1 MEISPAIMGAI
12 ALVLVGAVLL
22 TLYFMGYFTP
32 GVTEYTIV
40 KIKLTTTGVI
50 LEPYKTS
57 REPFVV
63 IPDLTSFI
71 PALSGDG
78 SGGSPYS
85 VADPSP
91 DASHAGRLV
100 YNCTTVGTDNTHPY
114 YQLCNDTSPEY
125 GYQNFNLGTTN
136 EVAGVIMQ
144 EEDYPDNFTHETDVN
159 GPNLTNK
166 DTALVGPLVGVPQ
179 SMTLPTCYPHKCRVF
194 KPEVKDDNT
203 VVKFA
208 DIFTGEDITSLVAKA
223 AFSNAK
229 VLDDKTGAPKA
240 RLDYILHH
248 YKVDTNTGVLTM
260 MPERFSTT
268 DVIKVPEPGIEIR
281 PGKHFSGPEIV
292 EIAAVLALKEF
303 DADGIELDINY
314 KMESAHALD
323 AIHQLSTFFINQYGS
338 STAGAGGT

>member
-71 PALSGDG
+71 PALSGG
-78 SGGSPYS
+78 SGGTPYS
-85 VADPSP
+85 VGVPSP
-91 DASHAGRLV
+91 DNDHTGVEV
-100 YNCTTVGTDNTHPY
+100 YSCLAIDVDETAPY
-114 YQLCNDTSPEY
+114 YQLCKDTSPEY
-125 GYQNFNLGTTN
+125 GFANFNLGTKN

-144 EEDYPDNFTHETDVN
+144 EEDYPDDFTFSSS
-159 GPNLTNK
+159 GK
-166 DTALVGPLVGVPQ
+166 DLSDKKTALQGPLVGVPQ

-194 KPEVKDDNT
+194 KPEVKDDLT

-229 VLDDKTGAPKA
+229 LLTSKTGVPAT
-240 RLDYILHH
+240 RLAYILDH
-248 YKVDTNTGVLTM
+248 YRVDTTSGVLTM
-260 MPERFSTT
+260 MPENFNGDS
-268 DVIKVPEPGIEIR
+268 VITVPEPGIQIR

-292 EIAAVLALKEF
+292 EVAAVLALKKFE
-303 DADGIELDINY
+303 ADGIELDVNY
-314 KMESAHALD
+314 KMETAHALD
-323 AIHQLSTFFINQYGS
+323 MIHQLSSLFISEYVS
-338 STAGAGGT
+338 STAGAGSSTS

>member
-1 MEISPAIMGAI
+1 MELSPAVMGAI

-63 IPDLTSFI
+63 IPDLTGFI
-71 PALSGDG
+71 PGLIGDG
-78 SGGSPYS
+78 SGAPYS
-85 VADPSP
+85 VG
-91 DASHAGRLV
+91 DATPGDSHVGSLV
-100 YNCTTVGTDNTHPY
+100 YNCSAISTDETAPY
-114 YQLCNDTSPEY
+114 YQLCKDTSPEY
-125 GYQNFNLGTTN
+125 GFANFNLGMKN

-144 EEDYPDNFTHETDVN
+144 EEDYPDDFTFSTS
-159 GPNLTNK
+159 GK
-166 DTALVGPLVGVPQ
+166 DLSDKKTALQGPLVGVPQ

-194 KPEVKDDNT
+194 KPEVKDDLT

-229 VLDDKTGAPKA
+229 LLTSKTGVPAT
-240 RLDYILHH
+240 RLTYILDH
-248 YKVDTNTGVLTM
+248 YRVDTTSGVLTM
-260 MPERFSTT
+260 MPENFTGNT
-268 DVIKVPEPGIEIR
+268 VITVPEPGIQVR

-292 EIAAVLALKEF
+292 EVAAVLALKKFE
-303 DADGIELDINY
+303 ADGIELDVNY
-314 KMESAHALD
+314 TMETAYALEM
-323 AIHQLSTFFINQYGS
+323 IHQLSTFFISEYGS